1 MTDRIIGQR
10 AVEDMLLRRKMRLD
24 DILFPQSP
32 RDYETRNAAIKTLSL
47 SGWYVDEIGAYMKM
61 RRQAVVGV
69 LEAKMPKSSR
79 NWKEARDD

>member
-10 AVEDMLLRRKMRLD
+10 AVETMLANRSMTLD
-24 DILFPQSP
+24 SILFPQSP
-32 RDYETRNAAIKTLSL
+32 RDYATRNAAIKTLSL
-47 SGWYVDEIGAYMKM
+47 NGWYVDEIGAYMKM

-79 NWKEARDD
+79 NWKEVRDD